1 MVRKTIIGII
11 LLVLTGIGIAFWGYQ
26 NAFEKMNF
34 PNQTE
39 SKIVTIPQGSL
50 LPQIS
55 KILADSLILEDEF
68 WFELSV
74 KISKKAPE
82 FKAGTF
88 RFEQGKTNQELIETL
103 VSGKQVLVK
112 VTLPEGTTYKQIAK
126 IFQKELGLDSEKII
140 GLCEDSTFLRELEIP
155 QKNVEGFLLPETY
168 FFPKSLTEKEAIKFL
183 VQEQK
188 KFWEKNYL
196 SETLSLRLKLS
207 KNEILTLASIIEGE
221 AIIDSERT
229 TISGVYVNR
238 LEKGIKLQADPTIQ
252 YILPDAPKR
261 LLFKD
266 LKIDSPY
273 NTYLYKGLPP
283 APINNPGK
291 NSILAALNP
300 KKIPFIYFVATG
312 DGGHTFTK
320 TLKEHLKAKEK
331 FDAVRR
337 KVARE
342 KRRKNRP

>member
-1 MVRKTIIGII
+1 MKKFIFGI
-11 LLVLTGIGIAFWGYQ
+11 LFLVFLGIGIAFWVYQ
-26 NAFEKMNF
+26 NSFENINF
-34 PNQTE
+34 VGKND
-39 SKIVTIPQGSL
+39 SKIITIPQGSL

-55 KILADSLILEDEF
+55 KILVDSLILEDKF
-68 WFELSV
+68 WFETAV
-74 KISKKAPE
+74 KISQKAPE
-82 FKAGTF
+82 LKAGTF
-88 RFEQGKTNQELIETL
+88 RFEQGKTNQELIKTL

-112 VTLPEGTTYKQIAK
+112 ITIPEGMSYKKIAK
-126 IFQKELGLDSEKII
+126 IFAKELGLNSEIFTSM
-140 GLCEDSTFLRELEIP
+140 CEDSTFLQGLEIS
-155 QKNVEGFLLPETY
+155 QKNVEGYLLPETY
-168 FFPKSLTEKEAIKFL
+168 FFPKGLTEKEAIEFL
-183 VQEQK
+183 VEEHK
-188 KFWEKNYL
+188 KFWKQNHL
-196 SETLSLRLKLS
+196 DETLSQRLKLT

-266 LKIDSPY
+266 LEIDSPY

-283 APINNPGK
+283 TPINNPGK
-291 NSILAALNP
+291 NSILAALSP
-300 KKIPFIYFVATG
+300 KKVPFIYFVATG

-320 TLKEHLKAKEK
+320 TLKEHLKAKAK
-331 FDAVRR
+331 FDEVRR
-337 KVARE
+337 RVARE

>member
-1 MVRKTIIGII
+1 MVKKILIGVLLLI
-11 LLVLTGIGIAFWGYQ
+11 LVGIGFSVFSYK
-26 NAFEKMNF
+26 NAFEKRNF
-34 PNQTE
+34 ANKAD
-39 SKIVTIPQGSL
+39 SKIITIPQGSL

-55 KILADSLILEDEF
+55 QILADSLILEDKF
-68 WFELSV
+68 WFELAV
-74 KISKKAPE
+74 KFSQKAPE

-88 RFEQGKTNQELIETL
+88 HFEQGRTNQELIESL
-103 VSGKQVLVK
+103 VNGKQVLVK
-112 VTLPEGTTYKQIAK
+112 VTIPEGTTYKQIAK
-126 IFQKELGLDSEKII
+126 IFEKELGLNFKTFVSI
-140 GLCEDSTFLRELEIP
+140 CEDSTFLNKFGIT
-155 QKNVEGFLLPETY
+155 QKNAEGYLLPETY
-168 FFPKSLTEKEAIKFL
+168 FFPKSLTEEEAVEFL
-183 VQEQK
+183 AEEQR
-188 KFWEKNYL
+188 KFWKNNYL
-196 SETLSLRLKLS
+196 GETLSQRLKLS

-261 LLFKD
+261 LLYKD
-266 LKIDSPY
+266 LEIDSPY

-300 KKIPFIYFVATG
+300 KEIPFIYFVATG

-337 KVARE
+337 RVARE
-342 KRRKNRP
+342 KRYKNRP